1 MFELRTSNATDI
13 GSDLDR
19 RLVVTTAD
27 RPFFLMANPSRRVP
41 PPSQQEYYAV
51 PQSPRS
57 VGHGP
62 MQSITQPYSP
72 TQPYNSQPYGPRPPI
87 RSRSTGSTQVPPNSR
102 GHVTQGVA
110 TGAIGGA
117 YGPYSVS
124 FLSMVSTNAIEPC
137 IRSIIRSM
145 IVFTIPHDS
154 ASLLLQ
160 KRL

>member
-1 MFELRTSNATDI
+1 
-13 GSDLDR
+13 
-19 RLVVTTAD
+19 
-27 RPFFLMANPSRRVP
+27 MANPSRRVP

-62 MQSITQPYSP
+62 MQSITQPYNP
-72 TQPYNSQPYGPRPPI
+72 TQPYGSQPYGPRPN
-87 RSRSTGSTQVPPNSR
+87 RSRSVGSGQVPHNYR

-124 FLSMVSTNAIEPC
+124 SLSAISIYAIKPCMHST
-137 IRSIIRSM
+137 IRSTM
-145 IVFTIPHDS
+145 VFTIPHDS
-154 ASLLLQ
+154 ANLLLQ
-160 KRL
+160 KHL